1 MSCSMLRTL
10 SANVVF
16 MHVVI
21 AVIVLPSCWPAPQV
35 SVGRLDMPF
44 SSICRVSIS
53 VGVKEQRTF
62 LAVSSASGSAAL
74 ASSVICS
81 AGTTVSGCQRS
92 FDLLPRLFP
101 RRDRPSFFCSADMSD
116 TVCGSRIK
124 AGSLDGR
131 TTTRRIAYM
140 YSCSADGSVAVMQL
154 VSLSPPIDI
163 ASLFQTP
170 DHFRIDNRLT
180 GPKSRVICSRRAVR
194 ACTKYCTINPLSV
207 LVCVCELAPS

>member
-1 MSCSMLRTL
+1 MSWTVMAEAHECLVACSRAP
-10 SANVVF
+10 SADVVF

-21 AVIVLPSCWPAPQV
+21 AVIVLPFSWLAPQV

-53 VGVKEQRTF
+53 FEVKRQRTF

-92 FDLLPRLFP
+92 FHLPPRLFP
-101 RRDRPSFFCSADMSD
+101 RGDRPSFFCSADMSD
-116 TVCGSRIK
+116 AVCGSRIRV
-124 AGSLDGR
+124 GSLDGR
-131 TTTRRIAYM
+131 ATTRRIAYM

-154 VSLSPPIDI
+154 VSPLPPIDI
-163 ASLFQTP
+163 ASLFLTP
-170 DHFRIDNRLT
+170 DHFGSTPD
-180 GPKSRVICSRRAVR
+180 
-194 ACTKYCTINPLSV
+194 
-207 LVCVCELAPS
+207 